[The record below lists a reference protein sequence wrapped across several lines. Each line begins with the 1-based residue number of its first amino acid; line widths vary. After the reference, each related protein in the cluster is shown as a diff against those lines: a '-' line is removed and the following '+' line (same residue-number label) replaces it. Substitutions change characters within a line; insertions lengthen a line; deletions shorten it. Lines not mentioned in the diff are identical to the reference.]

1 MNAQT
6 IPQFPLVTIHDDR
19 GDLRGLLIG
28 RDPVRGE
35 CLVAV
40 TRKDAPAWFQGAHT
54 SPAPHVWAKAER
66 VVFEPRSN

>member
-1 MNAQT
+1 MTAA
-6 IPQFPLVTIHDDR
+6 PQFPLVTIRDDR

-40 TRKDAPAWFQGAHT
+40 TRKDAPGWFQAAHT
-54 SPAPHVWAKAER
+54 SNCPHVWAKAER
-66 VVFEPRSN
+66 VVRE